1 MPRFRRLPFRVR
13 LTTWY
18 VLVLAVILLLFVAG
32 SSLVLYLQLLKQMS
46 NFAIQDVETIEGLLF
61 IAPDGRLSLHEDY
74 HNHPDSR
81 LLLGRLLEIR
91 SPVGTILYRNDR
103 LGTDELGGRPFPGEG
118 VDTFSE
124 RVGNLKDGSRIL
136 MVSRHYFMR
145 TAAAPDG
152 RGLVLIIRLGYRE
165 DAIWS
170 RIKEFLAASMVALPF
185 LLAVAAVFGYQ
196 FAGRALFPLEQMAKR
211 AEQITAERLNQR
223 LPVENPRD
231 ELGHLARVINN
242 VLDRLELS
250 FEQLRRFTS
259 DASHELRTP
268 LAAIRSV
275 GEVGLQN
282 NQTPAGY
289 KDTIGSMLEEV
300 ARLTKLVESLL
311 AISRSDAGQVQLNL
325 TVFSP
330 LELVQEVTAFFDV
343 LTEEREQK
351 LLISGD
357 ANIQVKGDRLLLR
370 QALINVLHNAVKYSP
385 AGGSIVVSV
394 TLQSSKNNAVSAPS
408 AILKISDS
416 RPGIDAKHRTKIFER
431 FYRIDTAR
439 ARETGGTG
447 LGLSIAQWAVRA
459 QGGEIRVESSEEGAT
474 FVMELPAFLKS
485 S

>member
-18 VLVLAVILLLFVAG
+18 VLVLAVILLLFLAG
-32 SSLVLYLQLLKQMS
+32 SSLVLYWQLLNQMT
-46 NFAIQDVETIEGLLF
+46 NFAIQDVETIEGLLY

-81 LLLGRLLEIR
+81 LLLERLLEIR
-91 SPVGTILYRNDR
+91 SPEGAILYRNDR
-103 LGTDELGGRPFPGEG
+103 LGSDELGGKPFPGEG

-124 RVGNLKDGSRIL
+124 RVSNLKDGSRIL
-136 MVSRHYFMR
+136 MVSRHYLMR
-145 TAAAPDG
+145 TAPAPAG

-185 LLAVAAVFGYQ
+185 LLALAAVFGYQ
-196 FAGRALFPLEQMAKR
+196 LAGRALLPLEVMAKR
-211 AEQITAERLNQR
+211 AEQITADRLNQR

-282 NQTPAGY
+282 NQTAASY

-300 ARLTKLVESLL
+300 SRLTKLVESLL

-325 TVFSP
+325 TEFSP
-330 LELVQEVTAFFDV
+330 LELVQEVAAFFEV

-357 ANIQVKGDRLLLR
+357 GNIQVQGDRLLLR
-370 QALINVLHNAVKYSP
+370 QAVINVLHNAVKYSP
-385 AGGSIVVSV
+385 VGGTIAVSV
-394 TLQSSKNNAVSAPS
+394 TLLSSTSSAL
-408 AILKISDS
+408 LKISDS
-416 RPGIDAKHRTKIFER
+416 GPGIDAEHRTKIFER

-474 FVMELPAFLKS
+474 FVMELPVFLKS